1 LSFLFVIDD
10 TNMTGRL
17 RRALCSYKGEI
28 MNFKELKSAIQKWV
42 DDRQAIL
49 DHQFV
54 LHVL

>member
-1 LSFLFVIDD
+1 LFVIDD